1 MIFARWRAR
10 RANRILIDQIH
21 GEIVAAA
28 RAPALYTGFRRP
40 RRPRWALR
48 DGDVALPIWCCGASS
63 VLGPI
68 AASIAQDLVDC
79 VFQAF
84 EDALREMSISDA
96 GVAKRMKSM
105 AAAFYGRNKVY
116 AEALAAHDSGALAAA
131 LARNAYRGATTAEP
145 CARAGRACRSNMQ
158 RRGAGISADPGL
170 RRAAVS
176 DFRPLGRCSMTTE
189 VLSAAPSRSMP
200 CRATG

>member
-1 MIFARWRAR
+1 MILARWRAR

-28 RAPALYTGFRRP
+28 RAPALFREFAVPDDLDGRFEMVTLHCGLVL
-40 RRPRWALR
+40 RRL
-48 DGDVALPIWCCGASS
+48 S

-68 AASIAQDLVDC
+68 AASVAQDLVDC
-79 VFQAF
+79 VFQSF

-116 AEALAAHDSGALAAA
+116 AEALAAHDLDRLAGA
-131 LARNAYRGATTAEP
+131 LARNAYRGATTAETSLALATRVADLAEAMDFMP
-145 CARAGRACRSNMQ
+145 VQGFAEGRFRF
-158 RRGAGISADPGL
+158 PP
-170 RRAAVS
+170 AVG
-176 DFRPLGRCSMTTE
+176 D
-189 VLSAAPSRSMP
+189 AP
-200 CRATG
+200 